1 MNIIIMVILGFG
13 LGFCGIDF
21 IDQPLQFF
29 SIGIPVGILLAVKDV
44 LSSHS

>member
-13 LGFCGIDF
+13 LKFCG

-29 SIGIPVGILLAVKDV
+29 SIVIPVGILLTVKDV